1 MVGLIAGGEGALR
14 HGVEDAED
22 DGAQGVADVQAI
34 DLNERDVLVGI
45 AASGRTPYTLAAMEY
60 ARALGATVGCI
71 VNSPG
76 SPMAEVAR
84 HPIVVLAG
92 PEVVT
97 GSTRMKS
104 GTAQKLVLN
113 MLSTGTMIRLGKVY
127 GNLMVDVQPT
137 NRKLVQ
143 RALDIV
149 VAATGVSV
157 EEARQALATYG
168 GAKAA
173 ICGLLTGLDGE
184 QVTTL
189 LAQHHG
195 HLKNRWLGRRS
206 GDNSIPGEPYACQI
220 GALSPDPYVEQ
231 KRVAAEYAAQ
241 FIISGMRVGLGS
253 GSAAIFLTRRVGELL
268 RTGELRDIAAFAP
281 SKGTLA
287 EAVALGIPL
296 LGDDLPGELDI
307 AIDGADEVDPE
318 INALKGGG
326 GALLREKSWRRPAG
340 ASCWWWTSARCP
352 RSWAPTGPW

>member
-1 MVGLIAGGEGALR
+1 MNLATLLTETRNPNTADIDELATLEIVTRINDEDRRAPEAVRERLPEIAALIDAITAALLHGGRLVYVGAGTSGRLGVLDRRNVPPTYGTDPGLVVGLIAGGEGALR

-45 AASGRTPYTLAAMEY
+45 AASGRTPYTLAAMKY
-60 ARALGATVGCI
+60 ACALGATVGCI

-97 GSTRMKS
+97 GSTHMKS

-149 VAATGVSV
+149 VAATGISV
-157 EEARQALATYG
+157 EEARQAVATYG

-184 QVTTL
+184 RVTTL
-189 LAQHHG
+189 LEEHHG
-195 HLKNRWLGRRS
+195 HLKNVLAS
-206 GDNSIPGEPYACQI
+206 
-220 GALSPDPYVEQ
+220 
-231 KRVAAEYAAQ
+231 
-241 FIISGMRVGLGS
+241 VGL
-253 GSAAIFLTRRVGELL
+253 
-268 RTGELRDIAAFAP
+268 P
-281 SKGTLA
+281 
-287 EAVALGIPL
+287 P
-296 LGDDLPGELDI
+296 P
-307 AIDGADEVDPE
+307 
-318 INALKGGG
+318 
-326 GALLREKSWRRPAG
+326 
-340 ASCWWWTSARCP
+340 
-352 RSWAPTGPW
+352 